1 MNVPRLRDFTTARV
15 GLARAGNSLPTNE
28 HLKLQL
34 AHARARE
41 AVRSELD
48 VASLGLELKPLA
60 SEVLTV
66 RSAAEDRAIYMQRP
80 DLGRRLSVESRDL
93 IMSRKGRFDGVFV
106 IADGLSACAVQM
118 HSARLI
124 EATLELLE
132 KGDWKFA
139 PFVVVEQGRVAIGD
153 EIGEGIGAAMVVV
166 LIGERPG
173 LSSPDSLGVY
183 LSWNPHPGLRDAD
196 RNCISNIRQ
205 EGLSYAAAA
214 HKLAFLMSES
224 RRRKLSGVNLK
235 EAATLLE

>member
-166 LIGERPG
+166 LIGERP
-173 LSSPDSLGVY
+173 D
-183 LSWNPHPGLRDAD
+183 
-196 RNCISNIRQ
+196 
-205 EGLSYAAAA
+205 
-214 HKLAFLMSES
+214 
-224 RRRKLSGVNLK
+224 
-235 EAATLLE
+235 